1 MWHLGKLLVLPLI
14 AMIAGLTSLYIDPK
28 QNPWGK
34 KILLAVLLIGAA
46 GSVAIAVS
54 DDHDQQKEDQ
64 KASDNARDMR
74 NIALNQSQA
83 LNTIRGTTEDILAKL
98 SSFGWTGATLAEV
111 TKSVSADNAR
121 KSLLPQ
127 LQNDKTHGQVT
138 ITYFPKQVDG
148 AVVFNALR
156 EGGFNVTKGAG
167 NDVNK
172 DLPTNAIWV
181 GDHVSPNDTKFVALT
196 VVRAGVGIKSIRR
209 FKDGSGAKANLIE
222 VGTDHNILNNPP
234 LTVEEIQNLPPLLPR
249 DATASSQTAS

>member
-46 GSVAIAVS
+46 GSVAIVVS
-54 DDHDQQKEDQ
+54 DDHDKQQEDQ

-83 LNTIRGTTEDILAKL
+83 LSTIRGTTEDILAKL

-127 LQNDKTHGQVT
+127 LQSDKTHGQVT

-148 AVVFNALR
+148 PVVFNALR

-181 GDHVSPNDTKFVALT
+181 GWLYEP
-196 VVRAGVGIKSIRR
+196 RAGFSRRHHCVGVVT
-209 FKDGSGAKANLIE
+209 SGA
-222 VGTDHNILNNPP
+222 HRP
-234 LTVEEIQNLPPLLPR
+234 LPSCPQKQRTRIGHPATVFR
-249 DATASSQTAS
+249 CT

>member
-34 KILLAVLLIGAA
+34 KILVVLLLIGAA

-54 DDHDQQKEDQ
+54 DDHDKQQEDQ

-83 LNTIRGTTEDILAKL
+83 LSTIRGTTEDILAKL

-138 ITYFPKQVDG
+138 IKYRDYPVDSRWCPVRSSQAWVRLSPLRQFPL
-148 AVVFNALR
+148 LR
-156 EGGFNVTKGAG
+156 
-167 NDVNK
+167 
-172 DLPTNAIWV
+172 L
-181 GDHVSPNDTKFVALT
+181 
-196 VVRAGVGIKSIRR
+196 
-209 FKDGSGAKANLIE
+209 GSGSR
-222 VGTDHNILNNPP
+222 
-234 LTVEEIQNLPPLLPR
+234 PR
-249 DATASSQTAS
+249 SGSC